1 MCSSSAGP
9 PPSKLFMGPSCI
21 EIRPNLA
28 HQRSALGRG
37 QQWRRSVDMMVR
49 SLVPLRLV
57 DSISYNALLASYLV
71 KQRCECWV
79 VGVLGYKVHLVI
91 ERQK

>member
-1 MCSSSAGP
+1 
-9 PPSKLFMGPSCI
+9 
-21 EIRPNLA
+21 
-28 HQRSALGRG
+28 
-37 QQWRRSVDMMVR
+37 MMVR

>member
-9 PPSKLFMGPSCI
+9 PPSKLFMCPSCI

-37 QQWRRSVDMMVR
+37 QQWRRRVDMVR

-71 KQRCECWV
+71 KQRCEYWV
-79 VGVLGYKVHLVI
+79 VGVLGYRVHLVM